1 MAGRYRF
8 ASMQIKY
15 LVMAA
20 AVVSLLQVGVAP
32 AMPSAAVAA
41 SGPASSSSARSG
53 LTAVEAAQQ
62 ATAGVTGWLDKTW
75 GTWVHHPP
83 VQRAWDLRVTRSVTA
98 GTPGAEQD
106 DVWLHGDWFY
116 QQPVVA
122 GDVPRWSFMDI
133 QHGLVCHAAVG
144 GAVNCPRASE
154 QIVRS
159 LRGLTV
165 TADFA
170 LQREHCSQGTCR
182 YEPAGRISFDDHKV
196 GKRLRPSVPLLLQL
210 YELQRSVALTHVN
223 LGWGGPETGLTA
235 MQPLP
240 PSASVPPS
248 SYNALFTI
256 IEPAVAPQQ
265 DKLDY
270 FKSTWRHV
278 EHRFTS
284 VVTLSPTGAIRTM
297 PVLQARQLMECSSHH
312 GGCCMPPPPT
322 CAPVTEPLSHE

>member
-1 MAGRYRF
+1 
-8 ASMQIKY
+8 MQIKY
-15 LVMAA
+15 LVMTS

-32 AMPSAAVAA
+32 AMPNA
-41 SGPASSSSARSG
+41 PTSSARPG

-62 ATAGVTGWLDKTW
+62 AAAGVTGWLDKTW
-75 GTWVHHPP
+75 GEWVHHPP
-83 VQRAWDLRVTRSVTA
+83 VQRGWDLRVTRSVTLSM
-98 GTPGAEQD
+98 TQSTLSVEQD
-106 DVWLHGDWFY
+106 DVWLHGDWVY
-116 QQPVVA
+116 QLPNVA
-122 GDVPRWSFMDI
+122 GSVPRWSFIDL

-154 QIVRS
+154 QIARS
-159 LRGLTV
+159 LQNVTV

-170 LQREHCSQGTCR
+170 LQRTLCNQGSCR
-182 YEPAGRISFDDHKV
+182 YEPAGSIAFDEHKV

-210 YELQRSVALTHVN
+210 YELQRSVALTHVR
-223 LGWGGPETGLTA
+223 LGWRGPETGLTA

-240 PSASVPPS
+240 SSASVPPS
-248 SYNALFTI
+248 SYSALFTI

-284 VVTLSPTGAIRTM
+284 VVTLSPTGATRTM
-297 PVLQARQLMECSSHH
+297 PVLQARQLMECSSHS

-322 CAPVTEPLSHE
+322 CAPVTEPLSSK

>member
-1 MAGRYRF
+1 
-8 ASMQIKY
+8 MQIKY
-15 LVMAA
+15 LVMTA
-20 AVVSLLQVGVAP
+20 AVVSLLQVGVAL
-32 AMPSAAVAA
+32 AMPSAGAAA
-41 SGPASSSSARSG
+41 SGPASSSARPG
-53 LTAVEAAQQ
+53 LTAAEGAQQ
-62 ATAGVTGWLDKTW
+62 AAAGVTGWLDKTW
-75 GTWVHHPP
+75 GEWVHHPP
-83 VQRAWDLRVTRSVTA
+83 VQRAWDLRVNPSMTHSTLSV
-98 GTPGAEQD
+98 EQD
-106 DVWLHGDWFY
+106 DVWLHGDWVY
-116 QQPVVA
+116 QLPNVA
-122 GDVPRWSFMDI
+122 GAVPRWSFMDL

-154 QIVRS
+154 QIARS

-170 LQREHCSQGTCR
+170 LQRTQCNQRSCR
-182 YEPAGRISFDDHKV
+182 YEPAGGIAFNEHKV

-210 YELQRSVALTHVN
+210 YQLHHGIEWTAVRT
-223 LGWGGPETGLTA
+223 GWRGPETGLTA

-248 SYNALFTI
+248 SYSALFTI
-256 IEPAVAPQQ
+256 IEPAVAPQK

-284 VVTLSPTGAIRTM
+284 VVTLSPTGATRTT
-297 PVLQARQLMECSSHH
+297 PVLQARQLMECSSHS

-322 CAPVTEPLSHE
+322 CAPVTEPLSSK

>member
-1 MAGRYRF
+1 
-8 ASMQIKY
+8 MQIKY
-15 LVMAA
+15 LVMTSA

-32 AMPSAAVAA
+32 AMPN
-41 SGPASSSSARSG
+41 GPTSSSARSG

-62 ATAGVTGWLDKTW
+62 AAAGVTGWLDKTW
-75 GTWVHHPP
+75 GEWVHHPP
-83 VQRAWDLRVTRSVTA
+83 VQRAWDLRVTPSMTA

-106 DVWLHGDWFY
+106 DVGLHGDWFY
-116 QQPVVA
+116 QQPAVA
-122 GDVPRWSFMDI
+122 GDVQRWSFMDL
-133 QHGLVCHAAVG
+133 QHGFVCHAAVG
-144 GAVNCPRASE
+144 GAVTCPRASE

-170 LQREHCSQGTCR
+170 LQRERCSQGSCR
-182 YEPAGRISFDDHKV
+182 YEPAGGIAFDEHKV
-196 GKRLRPSVPLLLQL
+196 GKRLRLSVPLLLQL
-210 YELQRSVALTHVN
+210 YQLQRGTELTDVGT
-223 LGWGGPETGLTA
+223 GWGGPKTGLTA

-240 PSASVPPS
+240 TSASVPPS
-248 SYNALFTI
+248 SYSALFTI

-270 FKSTWRHV
+270 FTSTWRHV

-284 VVTLSPTGAIRTM
+284 VVTLRPTGATRTV
-297 PVLQARQLMECSSHH
+297 PVLQARQLMECSSHS

-322 CAPVTEPLSHE
+322 CAPVKESQSIK